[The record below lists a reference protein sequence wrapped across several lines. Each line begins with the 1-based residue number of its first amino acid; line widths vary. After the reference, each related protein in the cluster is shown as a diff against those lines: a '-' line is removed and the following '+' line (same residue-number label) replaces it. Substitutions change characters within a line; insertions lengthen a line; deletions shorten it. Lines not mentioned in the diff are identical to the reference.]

1 MRVDQA
7 ASILHNWT
15 AGHLRQE
22 NILMLTDTSDWRLRG
37 RQVNL
42 PIFEVENEIIDFCSD
57 LLSTEE
63 SSLSQLDNVVFTP
76 ERERN
81 VLKTNNFP
89 CQERLV
95 SVHYTASRSKYL
107 FK

>member
-1 MRVDQA
+1 
-7 ASILHNWT
+7 
-15 AGHLRQE
+15 
-22 NILMLTDTSDWRLRG
+22 MLTDTSDWRLRG

-107 FK
+107 NKIIRTSSVPVFRLT